1 MIRNVVLL
9 IAFFFLIQMVILL
22 FIRIFARKLMEERLN
37 LRFFTATDIYL
48 SAHDIDIVH
57 DRYRSIR
64 TNRDIDKAIGEGCKS
79 AKEALYHSMG
89 NLATNE
95 YREMMQDFVNLDT
108 LGERLGTNNN
118 IIAEYRS
125 RLDKWCRGR
134 FVVSDRS
141 PQGEVTRVLWLVED
155 IDREK
160 RIREAEKRRNE
171 ELQDISARAVAANEA
186 KTAFLSNMSH
196 EIRTP
201 INAIL
206 GMNEMVLRECH
217 DENILSYSERIQ
229 TAGNTLLDIV
239 NGILDFSKIE
249 AGKMEIVPV
258 EYNLS
263 AVLNELVDMIRTKA
277 DKKGLEFKT
286 EFDSQMPKL
295 LFGDEIRIKQVI
307 TNILTNACK
316 YTEKGRIIFSAG
328 YEKIPDDAEHILLNV
343 SVRDTGIGIKKEDM
357 EKLFSEFDR
366 IEEKRNRSIEG
377 TGLGMNITQSLLEM
391 MGSTL
396 QVQSEYGKGSE
407 FSFSLKQK
415 VIGWEPVGNCEDVY
429 KKSGEARE
437 KYKEKFI
444 APDAKILVVDDMEM
458 NLVVFESLLK
468 QTEIQIETAKSADEG
483 IAAAAGEKYDLIFL
497 DHMMP
502 DKDGVEALKELQAM
516 PGHPNVHTP
525 VICLTANAIS
535 GAREKYL
542 SMGFDDYITKPIN
555 AEKLEELLL
564 SYLPEEKLKSGREK
578 QQLDIEKQPVTR
590 EQTASEETG
599 AVPERY
605 RELKEINAETGIH
618 NCGSAEAYQSVLDM
632 FYDSVDDRRKE
643 IETYYQSGDRDAYMV
658 KVHALKTSVQIIGA
672 AEFGDRLQQME
683 DAGKEG
689 DTAYIREHHGE
700 LIEELVEMKNRL
712 AGVYMGKTEKTEGK
726 KLREADAGF
735 VDKLFRK
742 AFVAAEMMDIGALE
756 EALEEIGEYRLEG
769 KDKEFFE
776 TALKKADAFDYD
788 GVVKVLSDRN

>member
-1 MIRNVVLL
+1 MLRNVIL
-9 IAFFFLIQMVILL
+9 IIAAFILIQMVILL
-22 FIRIFARKLMEERLN
+22 IIRIFARRLMEERLN

-89 NLATNE
+89 NLATDE
-95 YREMMQDFVNLDT
+95 YRKMMQDFVNLDT

-186 KTAFLSNMSH
+186 KSAFLSNMSH

-229 TAGNTLLDIV
+229 AAGSTLLDIV

-258 EYNLS
+258 EYDLS
-263 AVLNELVDMIRTKA
+263 AVLHELVDMIRTKA
-277 DKKGLEFKT
+277 DKKGLELKT
-286 EFDSQMPKL
+286 EFDGQMPKH
-295 LFGDEIRIKQVI
+295 LFGDEIRIRQVI

-316 YTEKGRIIFSAG
+316 YTEKGRVIFSAG
-328 YEKIPDDAEHILLNV
+328 YERIPDDAEHIFLNV

-377 TGLGMNITQSLLEM
+377 TGLGMNITQSLLDM

-396 QVQSEYGKGSE
+396 HVQSEYGKGSE

-415 VIGWEPVGNCEDVY
+415 VIGWEPIGNCEDSH
-429 KKSGEARE
+429 KKSRAPRE
-437 KYKEKFI
+437 KYKEKFV

-468 QTEIQIETAKSADEG
+468 QTEIQIETAKSADAG
-483 IAAAAGEKYDLIFL
+483 IAAAAGEKFDLIFL

-502 DKDGVEALKELQAM
+502 DKDGVEALKELHAM

-525 VICLTANAIS
+525 VICLTANAIA

-578 QQLDIEKQPVTR
+578 KQPVTR
-590 EQTASEETG
+590 EQSASEETRT
-599 AVPERY
+599 VSEKY
-605 RELKEINAETGIH
+605 RELKEIDAETGIH
-618 NCGSAEAYQSVLDM
+618 NCGSAEAYQFVLDM

-643 IETYYQSGDRDAYMV
+643 IENYYQSGDRDAYMV

-672 AEFGDRLQQME
+672 AEFGSRLQQME

-689 DTAYIREHHGE
+689 DTAYIREHHGN
-700 LIEELVEMKNRL
+700 LIEELEEMKNRL
-712 AGVYMGKTEKTEGK
+712 AGVCMGKTEKTEEK

-735 VDKLFRK
+735 LDKLFRK
-742 AFVAAEMMDIGALE
+742 ALVAAEMMDIGALE

-769 KDKEFFE
+769 KDREVFE
-776 TALKKADAFDYD
+776 EALKKADAFDYD